1 MPEPMVSVL
10 IDTCNH
16 ASFIQDAI
24 SSVLEQDIGRRE
36 VEVIVIDDGSTDE
49 TPSVVELFSGDV
61 RLIRK
66 SNGGQASAF
75 NVGLPLTSGRVVA
88 LLDGDDWWAPNKL
101 KSVVE

>member
-1 MPEPMVSVL
+1 MPEPTVSVL

-16 ASFIQDAI
+16 ASFIRDAI

-36 VEVIVIDDGSTDE
+36 LEVVVVDDGSTDE
-49 TPSVVELFSGDV
+49 TPSIVELFSGDV
-61 RLIRK
+61 RLVRK

-75 NVGLPLTSGRVVA
+75 NMGFPLTSGRVVA

-101 KSVVE
+101 RACA